1 MHRPFDGANTTCYLA
16 QFFNAVYVL
25 DGDASDPTS
34 VYIYDAGAKS
44 WSKQAVSPGGP
55 DPNDLVAILDHDTNV
70 FYALSKGE
78 LYFIDFGQLKSANTT
93 ALSWVDVGQSPY
105 GADYQPVMGLAQ
117 NHIHFLDVPNTP
129 AGDADIFVIHCGF
142 HALNVAVYVLT
153 TTLYSFLLPTS
164 AATLPSPRRRPDPRD
179 AW

>member
-34 VYIYDAGAKS
+34 VYIYDAGAKT

-78 LYFIDFGQLKSANTT
+78 LYFIDFGQSRQLTLGPSF
-93 ALSWVDVGQSPY
+93 
-105 GADYQPVMGLAQ
+105 QPPIVL
-117 NHIHFLDVPNTP
+117 P
-129 AGDADIFVIHCGF
+129 ASQEDKPLEVTMFDP
-142 HALNVAVYVLT
+142 
-153 TTLYSFLLPTS
+153 YSFDVYCVGKVMQSMLLVGTVTVHS
-164 AATLPSPRRRPDPRD
+164 YS
-179 AW
+179 